1 MTTESIIYTR
11 KLINETTERN
21 FAVSILRASLR
32 KILISSFAPGF
43 AHTMDFAH
51 NFSVDFF

>member
-1 MTTESIIYTR
+1 MTTESVIYTR

-32 KILISSFAPGF
+32 KILISSFAPGVLPTQWISLIIF
-43 AHTMDFAH
+43 L
-51 NFSVDFF
+51 

>member
-1 MTTESIIYTR
+1 MTTESVIYTR

-32 KILISSFAPGF
+32 KILVSSFA
-43 AHTMDFAH
+43 HKMDFAH